1 MRSKLRHNSGLTL
14 VELMVSLAIGAALM
28 LAGATLFLNSRQSYV
43 QDEQAAY
50 VQEVGRY
57 SLRFLSRELG
67 LAGFVGGVQQPE
79 LIEVEQTLL
88 NGAELTPS
96 SNCYHFL
103 LNVAEGLSHFN
114 NVTEQGLET
123 DGNGT
128 ATGRSLP
135 TDCFSDSETLM
146 QDSDVLVVRR
156 VKDSPTVIQGAEQA
170 SVNATATYL
179 SIVRHNESFVL
190 DTGSASNLANDE
202 ASSDTWAETDLWEY
216 MPQLLYVRVRDSG
229 RCSNDTYETV
239 ELCRLRLNQS
249 GSGLAPTQC
258 LVEGVERINVVYG
271 LDTDDDL
278 FVDSFTEQPTPADL
292 ENAISARLTVLARSD
307 QTDSRYNDDKSYELG
322 SVIFIPS
329 ADDNLCNDRIRRS
342 MFGSTV
348 LLRNMDAVG
357 L

>member
-1 MRSKLRHNSGLTL
+1 MTHKMGSTQGLTL
-14 VELMVSLAIGAALM
+14 VELMVSLAIGSALM

-123 DGNGT
+123 EGNGSV
-128 ATGRSLP
+128 TGRSLP

-146 QDSDVLVVRR
+146 RDSDVIVVRR

-179 SIVRHNESFVL
+179 SVVRYNEMFAL
-190 DTGSASNLANDE
+190 NTGTASNLANDE
-202 ASSDTWAETDLWEY
+202 ASADIWAETDLWEY
-216 MPQLLYVRVRDSG
+216 MPQLLYVRVRNPE
-229 RCSNDTYETV
+229 RCANDTFETV

-258 LVEGVERINVVYG
+258 LVEGVERINLVYG

-278 FVDSFTEQPTPADL
+278 VVDTFTEQPTPAQL
-292 ENAISARLTVLARSD
+292 KNAISARLTVLARSD
-307 QTDSRYNDDKSYELG
+307 QTDSRYIDDKSYELG
-322 SVIFIPS
+322 SVSFTPS
-329 ADDNLCNDRIRRS
+329 ADDNSCNDRTRRS

>member
-1 MRSKLRHNSGLTL
+1 MTPKLRRSLGLTL

-67 LAGFVGGVQQPE
+67 LAGFMGGVQQPE
-79 LIEVEQTLL
+79 LIKVEQTLL
-88 NGAELTPS
+88 NGAELAPS
-96 SNCYHFL
+96 SSCYHLL
-103 LNVAEGLSHFN
+103 LNVPEGLSHYN

-135 TDCFSDSETLM
+135 PDCFSDSETLM
-146 QDSDVLVVRR
+146 QGSDVVVVRR
-156 VKDSPTVIQGAEQA
+156 VKDSPTVIQGGEQA
-170 SVNATATYL
+170 SVNASATYL
-179 SIVRHNESFVL
+179 SIVRYNELFAL
-190 DTGSASNLANDE
+190 NTGAASNLADDE
-202 ASSDTWAETDLWEY
+202 TSVDTWSETDLWEY
-216 MPQLLYVRVRDSG
+216 MPQLLYVRVRNPGQCAS
-229 RCSNDTYETV
+229 DTYETV

-278 FVDSFTEQPTPADL
+278 FVDMFTEQPTPAEL

-307 QTDSRYNDDKSYELG
+307 QTDSRYIDDKSYELG
-322 SVIFIPS
+322 SVTFTPS
-329 ADDNLCNDRIRRS
+329 ADENSCNDRIRRS

>member
-1 MRSKLRHNSGLTL
+1 MTPKLSKSLGLTL
-14 VELMVSLAIGAALM
+14 VELVVSLAIGSALM

-57 SLRFLSRELG
+57 SLRLLSRELG
-67 LAGFVGGVQQPE
+67 LAGFLGGVQQPE

-88 NGAELTPS
+88 GGAELTPS

-103 LNVAEGLSHFN
+103 LNIVEGLSHFN

-123 DGNGT
+123 DGNGS

-135 TDCFSDSETLM
+135 IDCFSDSETLM
-146 QDSDVLVVRR
+146 QDSDVVIVRR
-156 VKDSPTVIQGAEQA
+156 VKDSPTVIQGLEQA
-170 SVNATATYL
+170 SVNPSATYL
-179 SIVRHNESFVL
+179 SIVRYNEMFAL
-190 DTGSASNLANDE
+190 NIGSTSSLANEE
-202 ASSDTWAETDLWEY
+202 AKSDTWAETDLWEY
-216 MPQLLYVRVRDSG
+216 MPQLLYVRVRNSEQCAG
-229 RCSNDTYETV
+229 DTYETV

-271 LDTDDDL
+271 WDTDDDL
-278 FVDSFTEQPTPADL
+278 FVDMFTEQPTPAEL
-292 ENAISARLTVLARSD
+292 ENAISARLTILARSD
-307 QTDSRYNDDKSYELG
+307 QTDARYIDDKGYELG
-322 SVIFIPS
+322 SVTFTPS
-329 ADDNLCNDRIRRS
+329 ADDNTCNDRIRRS
-342 MFGSTV
+342 MFGTTI